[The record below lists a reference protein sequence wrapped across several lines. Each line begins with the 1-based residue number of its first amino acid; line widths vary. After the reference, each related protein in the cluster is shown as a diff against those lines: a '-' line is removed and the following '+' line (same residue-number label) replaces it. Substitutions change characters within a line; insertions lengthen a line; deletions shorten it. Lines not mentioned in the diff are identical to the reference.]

1 MSSDKSRGI
10 VLQQIRY
17 SDNSLIVKVFTE
29 HFGLQSYLIK
39 GAFQKRSR
47 FRPALFQPMSVIHFV
62 SQQKRRRELHYMQEI
77 GLEVHFHQLHQD
89 MGKNAVVMFMSE
101 LLSHAIHSQ
110 EPEQDLFDFLLQT
123 LQWLDLT
130 GDSYA
135 SFPHYLMLELSR
147 FLGFYPKINSYQPQA
162 VFDMMEG
169 QFKKHQPEHPYYL
182 NETLSEYLHQLAL
195 VRPDQLPSL
204 QWNPNLRRQLLVEL
218 INYYKLHVPG
228 FNGLKSHEILKVIL
242 S

>member
-1 MSSDKSRGI
+1 
-10 VLQQIRY
+10 
-17 SDNSLIVKVFTE
+17 
-29 HFGLQSYLIK
+29 
-39 GAFQKRSR
+39 
-47 FRPALFQPMSVIHFV
+47 MSVIHFV
-62 SQQKRRRELHYMQEI
+62 SQQKQGRELHYMQEV
-77 GLEVHFHQLHQD
+77 GLELHFHQLHQD

-130 GDSYA
+130 SDSYA
-135 SFPHYLMLELSR
+135 AFPHFLMLELSR
-147 FLGFYPKINSYQPQA
+147 FLGFYPKINNYQPLA

-169 QFKKHQPEHPYYL
+169 QFKKHQPEHPYFL

-195 VRPDQLPSL
+195 VRPDQLASL
-204 QWNPNLRRQLLVEL
+204 QWDPNLRRQLLGEL

-242 S
+242 A

>member
-1 MSSDKSRGI
+1 
-10 VLQQIRY
+10 
-17 SDNSLIVKVFTE
+17 
-29 HFGLQSYLIK
+29 
-39 GAFQKRSR
+39 
-47 FRPALFQPMSVIHFV
+47 
-62 SQQKRRRELHYMQEI
+62 
-77 GLEVHFHQLHQD
+77 
-89 MGKNAVVMFMSE
+89 
-101 LLSHAIHSQ
+101 
-110 EPEQDLFDFLLQT
+110 
-123 LQWLDLT
+123 
-130 GDSYA
+130 
-135 SFPHYLMLELSR
+135 
-147 FLGFYPKINSYQPQA
+147 
-162 VFDMMEG
+162 MMEG